1 MIGDIKSGFCLM
13 NKFLATIS
21 FLMVSFTVSSQIVS
35 GQLVDDQGVPIQGMV
50 FVDGTGLKTET
61 DVDGK
66 YQFLDVEKGTY
77 KIVAFVPGYETVYA
91 TVRVIDRDKVIDF
104 VLKELQTELDELVI
118 KDTRSEDLGIGWL
131 QSVSGSAIYEA
142 KKTELIDVD
151 RIIGNKAANVG
162 RQVYSR
168 VPGLNIWES
177 DGAGINLGIGGRGL
191 NPNRTSNFNV
201 RQNGYDISADALGYP
216 ESYYTPPVQALERIE
231 LVRGAAGLQYGTQF
245 GGMLNFEFKEGP
257 EDKKIAFTFNQTLGS
272 FGLYNAF
279 QSVGGTVG
287 KLNYYTFYQYKR
299 SKGWRPNS
307 EQNQH
312 NFFASVKY
320 NFTPFLEV
328 KFEHTYM
335 TYLAQQPGGL
345 TDLEFYQDP
354 SQSKRERNWFDVGW
368 NLSAMEWN
376 YRVSSRLKFNNR
388 TFHLAANRYAVGNLG
403 RIDRPDVEDENRN
416 LLKDEYNNWGNEFRV
431 IYHYPFLGQRS
442 VLLLGNRLYTGKTLR
457 EQGAGSNGS
466 DEDFNFVNPDEPGD
480 SDFRFPSSNVALFA
494 ENIFNLTPKL
504 SVTPGIRYEHIDTEA
519 TGYYYDRRTDLAG
532 NVLLEEKIEE
542 SKGKNRNFALLG
554 LGLSYKQSEAL
565 EVYSNFSQNFRA
577 INFND
582 IRVDNPSLEV
592 DENIDD
598 ERGFNIDL
606 GVRGSSKEK
615 FRYDISAFYL
625 SYKNRI
631 GSVLRTE
638 PDPRFNGLVD
648 RTFRFRTNIAD
659 AAIVG
664 LENFVEADILKWINP
679 SSESSLT
686 AFLNLAVIYSRYIS
700 NEEQGI
706 LGNEVELV
714 PPLNIK
720 TGLTY
725 RKQNLGISYMY
736 TYVTEHFSDASNTDS
751 NPPVPTAVEGLIPS
765 YYVMDLSVDYKIR
778 FMRLEAGI
786 NNLTNQYYFTRRAA
800 GYPGPGIIPANPRNF
815 YIGIEIAL

>member
-1 MIGDIKSGFCLM
+1 M
-13 NKFLATIS
+13 NKFLTTIV
-21 FLMVSFTVSSQIVS
+21 FLVVSITASSQTLS

-77 KIVAFVPGYETVYA
+77 KVVAFVPGYETVYA

-312 NFFASVKY
+312 NFFTSVKY

-466 DEDFNFVNPDEPGD
+466 DADFNFVNPDEPGD
-480 SDFRFPSSNVALFA
+480 SDFRFPSSNVAFFV

-504 SVTPGIRYEHIDTEA
+504 SVTPGIRYEHINTEA

-606 GVRGSSKEK
+606 GVRGSSKGK

-736 TYVTEHFSDASNTDS
+736 TYLAEHFSDASNTDS